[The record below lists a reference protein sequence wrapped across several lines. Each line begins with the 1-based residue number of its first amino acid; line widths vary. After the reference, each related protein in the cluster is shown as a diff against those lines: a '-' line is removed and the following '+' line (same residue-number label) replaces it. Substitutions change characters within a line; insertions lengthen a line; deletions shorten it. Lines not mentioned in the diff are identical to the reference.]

1 MDAYEQ
7 IALAAKRQRLLRNKM
22 SKRIY
27 ISADYDPY
35 TGDRDVIDVLI
46 KWNTSHKY
54 VVDFVDMAAVT
65 SGSVSSD
72 PDCRPCDL
80 KLEFNKQIN
89 ASSVA
94 LFVVGNNTAKRTAGA
109 ACPRTSIPRPL
120 NRCTPYK
127 QNWQGAKYCRVTNAT
142 LYSKVGDVNC
152 INNYSYLRHEFEQAK
167 IKNKQIIVVYNSFYK
182 QPSWLPFYLKG
193 YESQA
198 IPFWTRDILGNKV
211 GNYTAIKSALGYA

>member
-1 MDAYEQ
+1 
-7 IALAAKRQRLLRNKM
+7 M

-27 ISADYDPY
+27 ISADYDPI
-35 TGDRDVIDVLI
+35 TGDRDVINELM

-65 SGSVSSD
+65 SGSVSRD

-89 ASSVA
+89 ASSVV
-94 LFVVGNNTAKRTAGA
+94 LFVVGNNTATRTAGA
-109 ACPRTSIPRPL
+109 ACPSTSTPWGL

-127 QNWQGAKYCRVTNAT
+127 HNWQGAKYCRVTNAT
-142 LYSKVGDVNC
+142 LYSKLGDVNC

-167 IKNKQIIVVYNSFYK
+167 KKGKQIIVVYNSFYK
-182 QPSWLPFYLKG
+182 QPSWLPSYLKS
-193 YESQA
+193 YENQA
-198 IPFWTRDILGNKV
+198 FPFWIRDAWWNKV
-211 GNYTAIKSALGYA
+211 GNYAAVKKALGYE

>member
-1 MDAYEQ
+1 
-7 IALAAKRQRLLRNKM
+7 M

-27 ISADYDPY
+27 ISADYDIL
-35 TGDRDVIDVLI
+35 TGDREVVNELM

-65 SGSVSSD
+65 SGSVSQD

-94 LFVVGNNTAKRTAGA
+94 LFVVGNNTANRTAGSV
-109 ACPRTSIPRPL
+109 CPRTSAPWL
-120 NRCTPYK
+120 LKKCTPFK
-127 QNWQGAKYCRVTNAT
+127 HNFQGAQYCRVHDAT
-142 LYSKVGDVNC
+142 LYSKNGDIDC

-167 IKNKQIIVVYNSFYK
+167 IKGKQIIVVYNSISR
-182 QPSWLPFYLKG
+182 QSTWLPSYLKEYENQAFAFWIYDARG
-193 YESQA
+193 Y
-198 IPFWTRDILGNKV
+198 RV
-211 GNYTAIKSALGYA
+211 GNYNAIKKALGYE